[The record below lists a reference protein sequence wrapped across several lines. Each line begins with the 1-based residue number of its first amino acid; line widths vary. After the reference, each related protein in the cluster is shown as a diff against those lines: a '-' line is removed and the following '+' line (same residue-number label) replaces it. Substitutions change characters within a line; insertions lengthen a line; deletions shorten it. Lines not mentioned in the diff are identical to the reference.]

1 MPALPRAAL
10 AVAVAMVPVLSLA
23 TAGLAQAHGAGTT
36 CRVVKEDVIAP
47 GLSLQGS
54 SGTFRT
60 VATGVITCAGMVN
73 GYEPTGAGTFTEQG
87 RYGHADPDTC
97 IGKGEADGSFTVAI
111 PTQKGIQRV
120 TREFRIAY
128 GEPSVRGGVVAGKIE
143 GNDFYGHLDVI
154 PLEGDCV
161 LRPVTRIHAVQELV
175 FFPA

>member
-1 MPALPRAAL
+1 VPAQLRAAL
-10 AVAVAMVPVLSLA
+10 PLAVVSLLSLA
-23 TAGLAQAHGAGTT
+23 VADLAQAHGVGTT
-36 CRVVKEDVIAP
+36 CRVVKEDVISP

-60 VATGVITCAGMVN
+60 VAQGVITCVGEVN
-73 GYEPTGAGTFTEQG
+73 GYEPTGAGTFTERG

-97 IGKGEADGSFTVAI
+97 IGKGEAEGEFAVSI
-111 PTQKGIQRV
+111 PTAKGVQKV
-120 TREFRIAY
+120 TREFRISY

-143 GNDFYGHLDVI
+143 GNDFYGHLDAI